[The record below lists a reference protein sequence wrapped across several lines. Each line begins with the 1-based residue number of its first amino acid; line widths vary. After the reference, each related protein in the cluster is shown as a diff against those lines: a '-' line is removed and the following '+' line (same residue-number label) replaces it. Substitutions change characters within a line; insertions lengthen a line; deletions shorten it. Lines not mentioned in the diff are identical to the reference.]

1 MAGNSIART
10 LNNMQQTQVTT
21 SSSSTA
27 LPSYTPGEI
36 KSRAPDPSAGSQI
49 LGSLIEF
56 AKTGSAA
63 FQEYEQYKT
72 KEADTRSNEILAKLS
87 PEERATALQNGT
99 LLYQDDPWTMR
110 ALKQKVA
117 QNAALM
123 ADNQIIDNI
132 NKGVY
137 SNSQELTDD
146 MYNSRAQ
153 AGEQAAIL
161 NGFDFNDSDF
171 QKGYSTNA
179 GMRNLKIQETH
190 AQWQSG
196 QIQKTKGL
204 HDSVAISGFI
214 NTTPQSDPN
223 ITAQSLYDYIANSG
237 GSYDDKV
244 KLIGQTL
251 NGLSGV
257 AGGAQVISRLQGMD
271 FDLYGTKV
279 NLDQVYGKEGM
290 ETFITK
296 AGQANYD
303 TSRAARD
310 SFNDRM
316 AVALTTNDVASA
328 QAQYQ
333 SLQAELDRTQPGQ
346 YDTPQRQQLNQL
358 RAGILRK
365 QEAQAQQQQELFTKQ
380 AQQDNRKETLYG
392 QYVAA
397 ANGDTNAVTDF
408 NSQSTNIT
416 SGNYT
421 KEDTINAA
429 NQYYSNVM
437 SNEQMS
443 IDEKTSAIFNLSAV
457 TPKDQGINLILK
469 SKLSQVTTEL
479 NAAGL
484 KGNLDFGKTPN
495 LNSMINLYKS
505 NPGAMANAF
514 AGDVDSMKLYGQI
527 ATISGMADNGIDPTI
542 FITGQQKMATMNDIQ
557 KNDLRANSSK
567 FFSKTSSDSR
577 FEGTAGLP
585 MQIANSV
592 FENYYASTGDVD
604 SAATVARQFLIDNVV
619 NVGNSDSG
627 TVGQLLKSSLQITPD
642 ARSVKIGQDVLN
654 NKVNDLVTQYPVLKG
669 KINISTAS
677 DGTIMLTDPSGAL
690 RATTGQPYIRFTR
703 QDLMAEY
710 QKQIDAGKVLND
722 KAVTKEEERI
732 RNNQGKQVG
741 SNESKIINAYNN
753 ANRVRYED
761 SRLFEKKNN
770 DLGGLTD

>member
-1 MAGNSIART
+1 MAKNSIAQT
-10 LNNMQQTQVTT
+10 LNNMQQTQVDT

-27 LPSYTPGEI
+27 LPSYTPGQI
-36 KSRAPDPSAGSQI
+36 NSREPDPSAGSQV

-63 FQEYEQYKT
+63 FQEYDKYKT
-72 KEADTRSNEILAKLS
+72 NEADTRSNEILAKLS

-110 ALKQKVA
+110 ALKQKIA

-132 NKGVY
+132 NKGSY
-137 SNSQELTDD
+137 SNGQQLTDD

-153 AGEQAAIL
+153 AGEAAARL
-161 NGFDFNDSDF
+161 NGFDFNDPDF

-179 GMRNLKIQETH
+179 GTRNLKIQETH
-190 AQWQSG
+190 AQWESG

-223 ITAQSLYDYIANSG
+223 ITAQNLYDYIANSG

-244 KLIGQTL
+244 RLIGQTL

-257 AGGAQVISRLQGMD
+257 AGGAQVIQRLQGMV
-271 FDLYGTKV
+271 FDLYGQKV

-296 AGQANYD
+296 AGQSNYD
-303 TSRAARD
+303 TSRAARN

-316 AVALTTNDVASA
+316 AIALTSNDTASA

-346 YDTPQRQQLNQL
+346 YDTPQRQQLEQL
-358 RAGILRK
+358 RMGILRK
-365 QEAQAQQQQELFTKQ
+365 QQAQAEQQQEVFAKQ
-380 AQQDNRKETLYG
+380 AQQDNRSEVLYG

-397 ANGDTNAVTDF
+397 ANGDTTAVTDY
-408 NSQSTNIT
+408 NAQSTNIA

-429 NQYYSNVM
+429 NQYYNNVM

-443 IDEKTSAIFNLSAV
+443 IDEKTSAVFNLASV

-469 SKLSQVTTEL
+469 SKLSQVSTEL

-514 AGDVDSMKLYGQI
+514 AGDADSMKLYGQI

-542 FITGQQKMATMNDIQ
+542 FITGQQKMTTMNEIQ

-567 FFSKTSSDSR
+567 FFSKTSNDSR
-577 FEGTAGLP
+577 FKGTAGLP
-585 MQIANSV
+585 MQIATSV

-604 SAATVARQFLIDNVV
+604 GASTAARQFLETNVIDI
-619 NVGNSDSG
+619 GNGESG
-627 TVGQLLKSSLQITPD
+627 SVGQVMKSSLQITPD
-642 ARSVKIGQDVLN
+642 VRSIKTGQEVLQ
-654 NKVNDLVTQYPVLKG
+654 NKVNDLTTQYPVLKG

-677 DGTIMLTDPSGAL
+677 DGSIMLTDPSGAL
-690 RATTGQPYIRFTR
+690 RAVSGQPYIRFTR
-703 QDLMAEY
+703 QDLMSEY
-710 QKQIDAGKVLND
+710 QKQLDANKITND
-722 KAVTKEEERI
+722 KAVQKEEDRI

-741 SNESKIINAYNN
+741 SNESKLINAYNN
-753 ANRVRYED
+753 ANRVRYKD
-761 SRLFEKKNN
+761 SRIFDKKN